1 MDFTQLLNQI
11 QSTHQQLQRKSIKAI
26 NTFLTFRNWL
36 IGFYIFEFEQR
47 GTDRAEYGQK
57 LILNI
62 SNRLAIKGL
71 GETNLKL
78 CRQFYVTYSHFS
90 EIISSNQPEKELQN
104 IRQFLPDQLYMPD
117 IQINKIS
124 QVSPDESSGQSAS
137 KEELKYLLKIFE
149 NISFTH
155 FAELVKIG
163 DQTKR
168 KFYEM
173 LILKSQMSV
182 GELKRSI
189 ETLTFER
196 MGLSSDYQAA
206 IKQIESRLQ
215 PAEPSDII
223 KSHYFFE
230 FLNLNQPQLIEES
243 ELEQAL
249 IEHLQQFIIE
259 LGNGFC
265 FEARQKRLLIDAEYF
280 FIDLVFYHR
289 ILKCHVLIE
298 LKVDKFKPEY
308 LSQLNSYV
316 AYYNKQER
324 QKDDHPAIGILLC
337 AEKGHQLVEYAMA
350 GMTQTLF
357 VSKYQLNLPTKEQ
370 LLHFIQNELN
380 RL

>member
-1 MDFTQLLNQI
+1 M
-11 QSTHQQLQRKSIKAI
+11 
-26 NTFLTFRNWL
+26 
-36 IGFYIFEFEQR
+36 
-47 GTDRAEYGQK
+47 
-57 LILNI
+57 
-62 SNRLAIKGL
+62 
-71 GETNLKL
+71 
-78 CRQFYVTYSHFS
+78 
-90 EIISSNQPEKELQN
+90 
-104 IRQFLPDQLYMPD
+104 
-117 IQINKIS
+117 
-124 QVSPDESSGQSAS
+124 
-137 KEELKYLLKIFE
+137 
-149 NISFTH
+149 
-155 FAELVKIG
+155 
-163 DQTKR
+163 
-168 KFYEM
+168 
-173 LILKSQMSV
+173 
-182 GELKRSI
+182 
-189 ETLTFER
+189 
-196 MGLSSDYQAA
+196 
-206 IKQIESRLQ
+206 Q

-370 LLHFIQNELN
+370 LLHFIQIELN